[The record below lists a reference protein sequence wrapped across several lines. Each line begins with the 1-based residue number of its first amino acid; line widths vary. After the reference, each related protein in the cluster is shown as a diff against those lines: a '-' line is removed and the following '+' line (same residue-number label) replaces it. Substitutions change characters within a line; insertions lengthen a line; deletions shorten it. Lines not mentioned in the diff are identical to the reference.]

1 MTTTRVYIVF
11 YSGRPLNYQRI
22 AELSEVEP
30 TRIEVKGEPK
40 ISRITGDI
48 VKIQSKD
55 GEWTPRINKHN
66 SFEYHLPISHGVIVQ
81 RQYNKLMRAI
91 KNPKQLGD
99 YCKAHGIKVYVQ
111 VVIGGITD
119 TYSFPVLHMD
129 KKFISFL
136 ADLNNAE
143 IDFDIYTEPWGKDGV
158 DYKKPA
164 IITPSGVSLYKI

>member
-22 AELSEVEP
+22 AELSGVEP

-55 GEWTPRINKHN
+55 GEWIPRINEHN
-66 SFEYHLPISHGVIVQ
+66 SFEYHLPQSHGKIIQ
-81 RQYNKLMRAI
+81 RQYNKLMSAI
-91 KNPKQLGD
+91 NNSKQLGE
-99 YCKAHGIKVYVQ
+99 YCKTHGIKVYVQ
-111 VVIGGITD
+111 VVIEGITD
-119 TYSFPVLHMD
+119 TYSIPSFSMD

-136 ADLNNAE
+136 ADLNAE
-143 IDFDIYTEPWGKDGV
+143 VDYDMYTEPWEM
-158 DYKKPA
+158 
-164 IITPSGVSLYKI
+164 